1 MKGLNKVFYFAEDLT
16 KQELIDDNSLY
27 VYKSIL
33 NGRFSASDSIGMTMY
48 ALISHPLGWENWDVI
63 SFLIA
68 VIDRYNL
75 DVGLVKAMPEA
86 IADDYLVTDDK
97 EIERIKKEKLHLYRW
112 DFVGIGNKQHIN
124 HYTGAYAWA
133 NNYIKEKK
141 PFNPELQGVLKRF
154 LEDKITI
161 DDIIYGH
168 KNPNYSLLFQ
178 EQKHK
183 EEYQMA
189 EELFGKM
196 MPYITIQ
203 IDPKS
208 EGLEKLRKDV
218 DQYISWFV
226 EDKLTKKAY
235 RKRIKNTEVYVNTNT
250 LTFQKHHE
258 QFLKELER
266 LSDKYGT
273 EFTMHNTF
281 EKIIITLDNDEQS
294 EKSGVREEYRT
305 REFLFFHILF
315 ALVSLKEIEIISL
328 GSNWTYH
335 EDQAPA
341 YDVKIKLLPSVL
353 EKLGLKTEQVK
364 LKFDADKSRLY
375 VNEKEVKIK
384 KFGDEYHTLRIIF
397 NDPKELKE
405 EWFFSRIAEKYDP
418 EAHLEDKKFY
428 NAVYQINKKMK
439 LVGME
444 DLFIATRQSA
454 KINSNYLS

>member
-1 MKGLNKVFYFAEDLT
+1 MKGLNKAVYFAEDLT

-33 NGRFSASDSIGMTMY
+33 SGRFSAPDSVGMTMY

-86 IADDYLVTDDK
+86 IADDYLVTDHK
-97 EIERIKKEKLHLYRW
+97 EIERIKKEKLHFYEW
-112 DFVGIGNKQHIN
+112 DFMGIGSKQYIN
-124 HYTGAYAWA
+124 RYTGAYAQA
-133 NNYIKEKK
+133 NNYIKEKN
-141 PFNPELQGVLKRF
+141 PFNPKLQEVLKRF

-161 DDIIYGH
+161 EDIVYGH
-168 KNPNYSLLFQ
+168 KNPDYSIFSQAQ
-178 EQKHK
+178 EHE
-183 EEYQMA
+183 EEYKMA

-208 EGLEKLRKDV
+208 EGFEDLRKDV
-218 DQYISWFV
+218 NQYISWFL
-226 EDKLTKKAY
+226 EDKLSKKSY

-266 LSDKYGT
+266 LSDKYGS

-281 EKIIITLDNDEQS
+281 EKIIITLDDEQS
-294 EKSGVREEYRT
+294 EKSGTREEYRT

-315 ALVSLKEIEIISL
+315 ACVSLNEIEILSL

-341 YDVKIKLLPSVL
+341 YDVKIKLLPITL
-353 EKLGLKTEQVK
+353 EKFGLKNGKVN
-364 LKFDADKSRLY
+364 LKFDVEKSRLY
-375 VNEKEVKIK
+375 VYGKEIKVK

-397 NDPKELKE
+397 EDQKELKE
-405 EWFFSRIAEKYDP
+405 EWFFSKIAEKYDP
-418 EAHLEDKKFY
+418 EARLEDKKFY

-454 KINSNYLS
+454 QINPKYLS